1 MSFIDNFIG
10 RIIALV
16 VGRSAKRF
24 EKATRNPRKTQE
36 DKLLGIIRKNENTE
50 YGKRYNFASIHS
62 IADYQKQVPIVTY
75 EDIRPYMDRVVDGE
89 SNILTAEDPI
99 GFAQTS
105 GTTGNPKYIPITPT
119 CKGREHRD
127 VTQTWICHSWTEHPT
142 IMAGKIV
149 SLVSPAVEGVTPS
162 GLPYGS
168 ASGQIYRD
176 MPPIVAKMYAVPYC
190 VFEIEDYQAKYY
202 AIMRVA
208 LSEDVRSLFTA
219 NPSSILKMCE
229 KANEFAETIIQD
241 IREGTLSRNFS
252 IMPDIR
258 RELEA
263 TLEPDPHRADQL
275 QQMRDKRGGKL
286 LPGDYWPNLDLIGCW
301 KGGTVGHYL
310 KHFPD
315 WFDPDGTK
323 PVPVRDWGYLS
334 SEARGSIP
342 ITDEGS
348 RGVLTVA
355 TNFFEF
361 VPVDEL
367 EANPDDTST
376 WTFLTA
382 ADMEDGGEY
391 YVFFTTTAGLYRY
404 DINDV
409 VKMQGKHNETPQII
423 FLRKGR
429 GMTNLTGEKV
439 SVNQII
445 DAFHEAAELT
455 GALPS
460 HFKAEASIETSR
472 YILRVEFE
480 KEIDEATQ
488 LAFAKALDAHL
499 KAINIEYKGKRDSMR
514 LKAPLLHVMRE
525 GWYERGRR
533 QWVAGGKRAFQA
545 KTQVLS
551 AEKLQTQQIQADLL
565 NVIDLEELGSQD
577 GQDA

>member
-1 MSFIDNFIG
+1 MSFIDNIVG
-10 RIIALV
+10 RIIAFV
-16 VGRSAKRF
+16 VGRSANRF
-24 EKATRNPRKTQE
+24 EKATRDPRKVQK
-36 DKLLGIIRKNENTE
+36 DKLLEIIRRNENTE
-50 YGKRYNFASIHS
+50 YGKQYNFASIQS
-62 IADYQKQVPIVTY
+62 IEDYQANVPIVTY
-75 EDIRPYMDRVVDGE
+75 EDIRPYMDRVVQGE

-127 VTQTWICHSWTEHPT
+127 VTQTWICHSWRAHPT

-149 SLVSPAVEGVTPS
+149 SLVSPAVEGYTPS

-176 MPPIVAKMYAVPYC
+176 MPPIVAKMYAIPYC

-202 AIMRVA
+202 AIMRIA
-208 LSEDVRSLFTA
+208 LGEDVRSIYTA

-229 KANEFAETIIQD
+229 KADEFAESIIED

-252 IMPDIR
+252 ISPGIR
-258 RELEA
+258 RELESH
-263 TLEPDPHRADQL
+263 LHPDPERADL
-275 QQMRDKRGGKL
+275 LLAMREKRSGKL
-286 LPGDYWPNLDLIGCW
+286 VPGDYWPQLDLIGCW

-310 KHFPD
+310 KHFPE
-315 WFDPDGTK
+315 WFDPDRTR

-342 ITDEGS
+342 ISDEGS

-361 VPVDEL
+361 VPVESL
-367 EANPDDTST
+367 EANPDDYTQ
-376 WTFLTA
+376 WEFLTA
-382 ADMEDGGEY
+382 ADLEEGGEY
-391 YVFFTTTAGLYRY
+391 YVFFTTAAGLYRY
-404 DINDV
+404 DINDIIKV
-409 VKMQGKHNETPQII
+409 DGMHNATPQIV

-445 DAFHEAAELT
+445 DAVHEASEET
-455 GALPS
+455 DALPS
-460 HFKAEASIETSR
+460 HFKAEASIEMSR

-480 KEIDEATQ
+480 TPVDEATQ
-488 LAFAKALDAHL
+488 IAFIKSVDAHL

-514 LKAPLLHVMRE
+514 LGSPVLHVMKE

-533 QWVAGGKRAFQA
+533 QWVASGKRAFQA
-545 KTQVLS
+545 KTEVLS
-551 AEKLQTQQIQADLL
+551 AEKLNTSQVQADLL
-565 NVIDLEELGSQD
+565 NVIDLDKLQE
-577 GQDA
+577 